1 MYNNAGDS
9 DTPRARAM
17 TRNKT
22 IIVATFVLVTVA
34 AATYYW
40 YFRHQRVDG
49 LQYVAP
55 EDVGWSSQRLDS
67 LKQLAQE
74 SGYAA
79 IMAAYDGKV
88 FFSWGETTRNFRIH
102 SIRKPL
108 ESALYG
114 IHVSRGEIDLDE
126 TLEQLG
132 IDDIP
137 PSLTSAEKQAT
148 VRELL
153 QARSGVYHE
162 AAAED
167 STMIELRPPRGSHPH
182 GTFYYY
188 NNWDFNVVTT
198 IFNQKTGLDS
208 LQALKEE
215 IADPIG
221 MQDFSL
227 DNCHYQYEPEKS
239 QHPASQIRMSARDLI
254 RFGILYQ
261 KNGSWMGQQVIPSS
275 WIKESTAT
283 YSVVDSD
290 VGIGY
295 GYMWKTIPEGSTMAQ
310 MVGGS
315 GYYHTGIGVQAVIIL
330 PELKLVLVELMDTD
344 QPSWVDPGEAGMQ
357 LGLEI
362 IKARN

>member
-9 DTPRARAM
+9 DAPRARTM
-17 TRNKT
+17 IRYQM
-22 IIVATFVLVTVA
+22 IIVATFVLVIVA
-34 AATYYW
+34 AVAYYW
-40 YFRHQRVDG
+40 NFRHQRVDG

-55 EDVGWSSQRLDS
+55 EDVGWSSQGLDS

-88 FFSWGETTRNFRIH
+88 FFSWGDTTRNFRIH

-114 IHVSRGEIDLDE
+114 IHVSRGEIDLEE

-167 STMIELRPPRGSHPH
+167 PTMIELRPPRGSHPH

-221 MQDFSL
+221 MQDFSI
-227 DNCHYQYEPEKS
+227 DNCHYQYESEKS
-239 QHPASQIRMSARDLI
+239 QHPAAQIRMSARDLI

-290 VGIGY
+290 AGIGY
-295 GYMWKTIPEGSTMAQ
+295 GYMWKTIPEGSPMAQ